1 MILKG
6 STMKHPKSMR
16 KVNFHSG
23 KVKLLFTIVLAEN
36 GQQVSGVFTH
46 DCILLSNFNNCQIVK
61 YDNKGARI
69 GELKMSKNTSD
80 LANVSDWTVAAAT
93 KSTQIHLINAQTLT
107 LQKIITTNV
116 TIYGINCI
124 DNEYI
129 STDPDN
135 YNISWLD
142 STFKSI
148 KTTNPGTAVYFA
160 YFNGKNDY
168 VYKDS
173 NYSVKRVSS
182 TDTFTYRS
190 EAHPYTYG
198 VDFEANIY
206 VAGFT
211 SDAIHQLTPTCE
223 LVRIIPFSTFA
234 AKPGTHLW
242 VLRFEENSNRFL
254 LTSFNSGKVL
264 ICQID

>member
-1 MILKG
+1 
-6 STMKHPKSMR
+6 MKHPKDMR

-23 KVKLLFTIVLAEN
+23 KVKLLFTIVLAEY

-46 DCILLSNFNNCQIVK
+46 DCILLSNFNNGKLVK
-61 YDNKGARI
+61 YDNQGVRI
-69 GELKMSKNTSD
+69 GELKMSKNTNSLD
-80 LANVSDWTVAAAT
+80 KRPNTYSAKT
-93 KSTQIHLINAQTLT
+93 
-107 LQKIITTNV
+107 ITANV
-116 TIYGINCI
+116 TIYGIHFI

-142 STFKSI
+142 STFKTIRTEKS
-148 KTTNPGTAVYFA
+148 KTDVYFG
-160 YFNGKNDY
+160 YYNGKNDY
-168 VYKDS
+168 IYKES
-173 NYSVKRVSS
+173 SCAVKRVSS
-182 TDTFTYRS
+182 NDTFTYRS
-190 EAHPYTYG
+190 EGNPYTYG

-206 VAGFT
+206 VAGFA

-234 AKPGTHLW
+234 AKTGTHLW
-242 VLRFEENSNRFL
+242 ILRFENSNRFL

>member
-1 MILKG
+1 MKLPKG
-6 STMKHPKSMR
+6 MR

-23 KVKLLFTIVLAEN
+23 KVKLLFTIALPDH
-36 GQQVSGVFTH
+36 GKQVSGVFTH
-46 DCILLSNFNNCQIVK
+46 DCILLSNFNIGKIVK
-61 YDNKGARI
+61 YDNKGAQI
-69 GELKMSKNTSD
+69 GELKMSKKTSD
-80 LANVSDWTVAAAT
+80 LTNLYDWTVAVAT
-93 KSTQIHLINAQTLT
+93 NSTQIYLINAQTLT
-107 LQKIITTNV
+107 LQKTITANE

-135 YNISWLD
+135 FNISWLD

-148 KTTNPGTAVYFA
+148 KTEKSGTVVYFA

-173 NYSVKRVSS
+173 KYSVKRVSS
-182 TDTFTYRS
+182 TDTYTYRS
-190 EAHPYTYG
+190 EVDPYNYG

-254 LTSFNSGKVL
+254 LTSLNSGKVS